1 MNMKIIP
8 AIDLIGGNCVR
19 LSQGDFSRKTVY
31 ADNPLEVAKMF
42 EDAGVERLHIVDLD
56 GAKMGKPQHLHILSE
71 IATHTKLVIDFG
83 GGIRTIEAMQ
93 TILDAGAS
101 MLSIGS
107 LALKEKTIMRQAIDR
122 FGAECFFLG
131 ADVRDAF
138 ITVSGWMES
147 SQTHVTDFIQE
158 YVNLGVL
165 KFFCTDVA
173 KDGMLEGPAVGL
185 YQQILHSFPQIE
197 LVASGGVSSLNDL
210 HALNE
215 IGCSGAIVGKAI
227 YENKISIQDL
237 KEFKHAR

>member
-19 LSQGDFSRKTVY
+19 LSQGDFSRKTFY

-42 EDAGVERLHIVDLD
+42 EDAGIERLHIVDLD

-71 IATHTKLVIDFG
+71 IATHTNLVIDFG
-83 GGIRTIEAMQ
+83 GGIRTMDAMQ
-93 TILDAGAS
+93 STLDAGAS
-101 MLSIGS
+101 MFSIGS
-107 LALKEKTIMRQAIDR
+107 MALKEKNVMQEAIKR

-131 ADVRDAF
+131 ADVRDSF

-147 SQTHVTDFIQE
+147 SQTHVIDFIQE

-165 KFFCTDVA
+165 NFFCTDVA
-173 KDGMLEGPAVGL
+173 KDGMLEGPAVEL
-185 YQQILHSFPQIE
+185 YQQIIRSFPQIE
-197 LVASGGVSSLNDL
+197 LVASGGVSSLTDL
-210 HALNE
+210 HVLDE

-237 KEFKHAR
+237 KELKHAR